1 MGGLFAKDK
10 AAGGGAIAK
19 AGPGKAAATLS
30 VKDRAVLDLKVARDR
45 LDKARRKQETEAAG
59 LVIKAREQLRAGKK
73 DNAKLALRLKKM
85 REVQLEKVNDQL
97 FNLEKLVNDVEWA
110 GHQKEIVD
118 GMKAGN
124 AALKALSLDVDEVQA
139 VMDESAEAVARQRE
153 IDAIISGALDAE
165 DEAAALEELGQIEQ
179 EEAAHLEV
187 DLPSAPKGKVDV
199 DGVQVDVG
207 KKPAAA
213 SEERQAVLA

>member
-10 AAGGGAIAK
+10 AGGAPAG
-19 AGPGKAAATLS
+19 ATGPGKAAAATLS

-45 LDKARRKQETEAAG
+45 LDKARRKHEAEAAA
-59 LVIKAREQLRAGKK
+59 LVVKAREALRAGKK

-85 REVQLEKVNDQL
+85 REVQLDKVNEQL

-124 AALKALSLDVDEVQA
+124 AALKALSLDADEVQA

-153 IDAIISGALDAE
+153 IDTIISGALDAE

-179 EEAAHLEV
+179 EEAARLEV
-187 DLPSAPKGKVDV
+187 HLPSAPKGKVDV
-199 DGVQVDVG
+199 GGVQVEVG
-207 KKPAAA
+207 KKPV
-213 SEERQAVLA
+213 EERQAVLA

>member
-10 AAGGGAIAK
+10 AAGAPAGA
-19 AGPGKAAATLS
+19 AGTGKAAPATLS

-45 LDKARRKQETEAAG
+45 LDKARRKHEAEAAA
-59 LVIKAREQLRAGKK
+59 LVVKAREALRAGKK

-85 REVQLEKVNDQL
+85 REVQLDKVNEQL

-124 AALKALSLDVDEVQA
+124 AALKALSLDADEVQA

-153 IDAIISGALDAE
+153 IDTIISGALDAE

-179 EEAAHLEV
+179 EEAAHLEMH
-187 DLPSAPKGKVDV
+187 LPSAPKGKVDV
-199 DGVQVDVG
+199 DGVQVEVG
-207 KKPAAA
+207 KKPL
-213 SEERQAVLA
+213 EERQAVLA